1 MCNDILLRTHR
12 RDMCQFI
19 LKFWRENIEFGQR
32 NEQKK
37 LMSLAIAAKRSLKP
51 FNEHKTKSRVLIK
64 GNNPS
69 FQNSKGSYLIKPF
82 SFGEPLLSTFDIS
95 YALKNNN
102 KYISIA

>member
-1 MCNDILLRTHR
+1 MCYDIVFRTHR
-12 RDMCQFI
+12 RDMCQFV

-37 LMSLAIAAKRSLKP
+37 LMSLAISAIRSLKP
-51 FNEHKTKSRVLIK
+51 FNEDKTKSRVLIK

-69 FQNSKGSYLIKPF
+69 FENSKGSYLIKPF
-82 SFGEPLLSTFDIS
+82 SFGEPLLSTVDIS

-102 KYISIA
+102 RYMFIA

>member
-1 MCNDILLRTHR
+1 MCYDIVFRTHR

-37 LMSLAIAAKRSLKP
+37 LMSLAISAIRSLKH

-102 KYISIA
+102 RYMSIA